1 MNAFA
6 SINSFTFGMNMVVVI
21 ILILQIAVI
30 TYIYYVLNIYQEC
43 QITHQIR
50 PLSWNAPSNPNPK

>member
-6 SINSFTFGMNMVVVI
+6 SIISFTFGMNMVVGI

-30 TYIYYVLNIYQEC
+30 TYIYYVLNIYQEY
-43 QITHQIR
+43 QIR